1 MPALAPGVPGHRAR
15 REGTVRRYRLR
26 VPAFPLTE
34 IHSHALAA
42 ASSGSSTRS
51 CFTARSRS
59 RMATCADTRRI
70 WDWTSGGS
78 TATGA
83 ALGCWSV
90 SVATSKVA
98 SHRWGTTRFSTGGEP
113 AARSQARLPDGI
125 VAANGGAIGGP
136 RGRDQSL
143 RLRVPVADSVQRR
156 RVASQQSRRTTR
168 RAGADA

>member
-15 REGTVRRYRLR
+15 REGTVRRCRLR

-34 IHSHALAA
+34 VHSHALAA

-98 SHRWGTTRFSTGGEP
+98 SHRWGTGAPRTGRPDGTSTSQAILCNVGVWPRNSLGEP
-113 AARSQARLPDGI
+113 RAEPERMLDKVGLRALRS
-125 VAANGGAIGGP
+125 V
-136 RGRDQSL
+136 
-143 RLRVPVADSVQRR
+143 
-156 RVASQQSRRTTR
+156 SRRGGWR
-168 RAGADA
+168 VVR